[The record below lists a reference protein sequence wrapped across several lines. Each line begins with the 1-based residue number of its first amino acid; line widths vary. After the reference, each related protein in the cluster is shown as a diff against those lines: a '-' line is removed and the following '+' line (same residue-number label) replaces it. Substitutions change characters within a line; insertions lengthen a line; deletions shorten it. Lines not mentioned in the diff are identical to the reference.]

1 MEHSQSTGAGL
12 LLAGRYRLGESI
24 GRGGMGKVWRAH
36 DEVLHR
42 VVAVKELTAGRFVA
56 EADRLVLHARTQKE
70 ARAAARITH
79 PGVVTVHD
87 VLEHDDRPW
96 IVMQYVDGPSLADAA
111 KEKGTI
117 DPHEAA
123 RIGLHVLGA
132 LRAAH
137 AAGVL
142 HRDVKP
148 GNVLLARDGSVL
160 ITDFGIA
167 AIEGDATITRTGELV
182 GSIDY
187 LAPERVRGGDPG
199 PASDLWS
206 LGATLYTAVEGTS
219 PFRRTS
225 PISTM
230 QAVVAEEP
238 PYPEKAG
245 PLAPVIVALL
255 RKDPAQRPLAD
266 ETGRMLLDAMEGR
279 TPAAA
284 QAYVPTQRVARD
296 DLDPTGDGSVS
307 GHDLVTLGE
316 ESDGPG
322 PTGTARTTT
331 PSGTTPSGTTPWPQA
346 AQSPHQTH
354 HSHQPHQSQQPRSP
368 QPSQQS
374 HSPQGTHG
382 AQGSQG
388 AHGTHGQSS
397 PPTVVPP
404 AGTSVPAASGSGR
417 SWRTA
422 VLAALLAGLVAGGA
436 VFAAMNESGG
446 DPGAGG
452 RPTAT
457 GSAPATTP
465 AAAGDIP
472 DGWHRVEDREGFSIV
487 VPKGWKRQTEGDNID
502 YTPDNGR
509 HRIRINI
516 DPSPDFENP
525 YMHALDLE
533 RIVAKRMEYT
543 RVKLGQTTY
552 RDQVRSSL
560 WEFTWTEKR
569 DFPGPRHAIDLMYYA
584 EDGTEYAIYM
594 SSPESSWETTREQ
607 FDVVLQHWRAPGD
620 RTP

>member
-1 MEHSQSTGAGL
+1 MEHSQGTGAGL

-87 VLEHDDRPW
+87 VLEHDARPW

-111 KEKGTI
+111 KESGTVE
-117 DPHEAA
+117 PREAA

-148 GNVLLARDGSVL
+148 GNILLARDGRVL

-167 AIEGDATITRTGELV
+167 AIEGDSTITRTGEIV

-187 LAPERVRGGDPG
+187 LAPERVKGADPG

-219 PFRRTS
+219 PFRRGS

-230 QAVVAEEP
+230 QAVVTEEP
-238 PYPEKAG
+238 PHPEKAG
-245 PLAPVIVALL
+245 ALAPVIVALL
-255 RKDPAQRPLAD
+255 RKDPKRRPRAD
-266 ETGRMLLDAMEGR
+266 EAGRMLLEAMEGR
-279 TPAAA
+279 APASA
-284 QAYVPTQRVARD
+284 QAYVPTQRVVRE
-296 DLDPTGDGSVS
+296 DLDRTEDAGDRNARAGEARTAS
-307 GHDLVTLGE
+307 GEARAADRTDRADRPE
-316 ESDGPG
+316 P
-322 PTGTARTTT
+322 GTADVAPRGSTAQWSRPPRTVR
-331 PSGTTPSGTTPWPQA
+331 
-346 AQSPHQTH
+346 
-354 HSHQPHQSQQPRSP
+354 QPP
-368 QPSQQS
+368 
-374 HSPQGTHG
+374 HSP
-382 AQGSQG
+382 
-388 AHGTHGQSS
+388 
-397 PPTVVPP
+397 PPP
-404 AGTSVPAASGSGR
+404 APTPAPAHPSSGR
-417 SWRTA
+417 GRLRTV

-436 VFAAMNESGG
+436 VFAAMHYAGG
-446 DPGAGG
+446 DRVVDGTGGTTAATAPTTIPPAGVEGKNGIPG
-452 RPTAT
+452 
-457 GSAPATTP
+457 
-465 AAAGDIP
+465 
-472 DGWHRVEDREGFSIV
+472 GWHRVEDPEGFSLL
-487 VPKGWKRQTEGDNID
+487 VPDGWKRQVTDGQID

-509 HRIRINI
+509 HRIRISV
-516 DPSPDFENP
+516 DRSPDFESP

-533 RIVAKRMEYT
+533 GALGKRMHYK
-543 RVKLGQTTY
+543 RVQLSEKVY
-552 RDQVRSSL
+552 RDQVLSVL
-560 WEFTWTEKR
+560 WEFTWTEKKN
-569 DFPGPRHAIDLMYYA
+569 FPGPRHAIDQMYYGD
-584 EDGTEYAIYM
+584 DGTEYAVYM

-607 FDVVLQHWRAPGD
+607 FDIVLRHWRETGE
-620 RTP
+620 